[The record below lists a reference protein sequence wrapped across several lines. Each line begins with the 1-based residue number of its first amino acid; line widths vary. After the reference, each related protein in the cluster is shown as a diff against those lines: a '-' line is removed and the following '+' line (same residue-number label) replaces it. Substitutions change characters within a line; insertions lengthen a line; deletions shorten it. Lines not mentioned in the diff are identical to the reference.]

1 MRLINWVAAKAA
13 CATTVIAAAALV
25 SFALPA
31 NAVTYSTSSL
41 SLTGL
46 GDQMGGASTY
56 DQLIVTGVSNLAFP
70 AGNTGGQITISN
82 LQFIAGVNAYVPA
95 INSLS
100 FSENM
105 TLSDGAGTQ
114 LVIPFTLSINYQD
127 TLTILGKTFSFMDS
141 GSLWQV
147 AVNGLTIGPNPG
159 GSMYGTLTAQVTD
172 PPVGAAPLP
181 AALPLFV
188 SGLAAMGLIGWRRK
202 RKNASTIAAT

>member
-1 MRLINWVAAKAA
+1 MRFINWIVARAA
-13 CATTVIAAAALV
+13 CATTFVAAAALM
-25 SFALPA
+25 SFAPAA

-46 GDQMGGASTY
+46 GNQMGSASTY
-56 DQLIVTGVSNLAFP
+56 DQLIVTGIQNGAFP
-70 AGNTGGQITISN
+70 AASTGGQVTISN

-95 INSLS
+95 VNNLS
-100 FSENM
+100 FSESMN
-105 TLSDGAGTQ
+105 LSDGAGTT

-127 TLTILGKTFSFMDS
+127 TLTILGTTFSFLDG

-159 GSMYGTLTAQVTD
+159 GSMYGTLTAQVRD

-188 SGLAAMGLIGWRRK
+188 SGLAAMGLVAWRRK
-202 RKNASTIAAT
+202 RKNAAAFAAA